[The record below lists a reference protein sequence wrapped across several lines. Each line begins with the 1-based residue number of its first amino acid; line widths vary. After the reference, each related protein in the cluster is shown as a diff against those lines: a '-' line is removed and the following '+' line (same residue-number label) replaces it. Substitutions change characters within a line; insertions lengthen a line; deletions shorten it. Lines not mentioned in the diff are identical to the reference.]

1 MDQRRF
7 ISRKNEVVLLNG
19 NVVVKSFKDTK
30 NFDIE
35 YQMLA
40 LLSGFLSPKIIETKD
55 NSIKM
60 EYVKGDLLLDRY
72 LCADTEEGALLGK
85 MLGNSVEALFCR
97 MQSKIAFDENFRNY
111 IVCGDSIFRVDFEET
126 KQGKIEEWCAKIVS
140 FAILYS
146 APFETKIS
154 FINSFIE
161 EVCITRDEFLNLL
174 QEEIVFL
181 SARWGVDLNNT
192 DYFFILN
199 DLMSKW
205 KRQGKKD

>member
-72 LCADTEEGALLGK
+72 LCQIQKGGTWEV
-85 MLGNSVEALFCR
+85 LGNSVEALFVNAV
-97 MQSKIAFDENFRNY
+97 KN
-111 IVCGDSIFRVDFEET
+111 SI
-126 KQGKIEEWCAKIVS
+126 
-140 FAILYS
+140 
-146 APFETKIS
+146 
-154 FINSFIE
+154 
-161 EVCITRDEFLNLL
+161 
-174 QEEIVFL
+174 
-181 SARWGVDLNNT
+181 
-192 DYFFILN
+192 
-199 DLMSKW
+199 
-205 KRQGKKD
+205 